1 MNHVVEIT
9 IQMIMKEKNY
19 WQLGTHE
26 HIMQNQIY
34 QTVYK
39 YLKEG
44 INSENDLFHRS
55 EKC

>member
-19 WQLGTHE
+19 WRLGTHE